1 MPRSADDRS
10 TAAQVNQPRA
20 AFDEQVRDALLHL
33 HDLARLQKSPL
44 TRLLGTASPGDSSRA
59 GKRLQQML
67 VNLIAELRPGKDVPA
82 SSHAWRT
89 HAILTLRYVEALD
102 VSEVIEKL
110 AIGAL
115 LAEPQEHGETKP
127 GSPRRTTEEAPSADR
142 RVPELPARLT
152 PATIPIPLSSLLGR
166 EREVAEVRRL
176 LERYRLVTLTGPGG
190 IGKTR
195 LALEMASELTNT
207 FADGVFFIPLA
218 SLNDD
223 SLVVPTIARSLG
235 LLEVPNRSPLD
246 VLTGALRG
254 KQVLLVLDNFEAL
267 VEAGPSIADL
277 LAGCPQLSMLVT
289 SRVVLSLMP
298 ERVYGVGPLAI
309 PGRRAAIDLDQVR
322 EYAAVRLFVERA
334 QAARADFALTAENVG
349 AVGEISARLDGLPLA
364 IELAAARVRLLSPEA
379 MLKRLDRL
387 LPLLSSNERDR
398 PARHQTLRDT
408 IAWSYD
414 LLGKEEKA
422 LFRHLAVFVGGF
434 TIEAALALCSASEER
449 VEHQVTEDG
458 PPRPGEPEGEWG
470 TGGPLDRLES
480 LVAKSLLRREDE
492 AEEPRLGMLETIR
505 EFGLEQLERH
515 GELEAAGSRHAR
527 HFLSVAEEAEPR
539 LEQSHSAVVLDRL
552 DRENDNF
559 RAAIGFL
566 RGAGAAE
573 AGLRLA
579 AALQFYWVRT
589 RRFAEGRELT
599 VGLLSVEG
607 PVTPAIRA
615 RALNEL
621 GFLAELQFDW
631 AAARSFAAEALAI
644 GRARGDRQA
653 VADALTNLAKI
664 SVLAGEYGAAKLVVD
679 EGLQLNYAL
688 GNQQG
693 VAAGLINLGRIAQSE
708 GDFAAARRFIGEALA
723 IWRAF
728 GDEVGTESALGRL
741 ALVSLE
747 EGRHVEA
754 RPPLAESLTICVAV
768 GEKWGIGDRLEGFGW
783 LAAAAGQPERA
794 LQLAGA
800 ASALSQAWGVVG
812 GPERQ
817 AAVDRWLSA
826 ARQALDPDF
835 AARAWAAGRAMTL
848 EQAVACALEDGESH
862 L

>member
-1 MPRSADDRS
+1 
-10 TAAQVNQPRA
+10 
-20 AFDEQVRDALLHL
+20 VRDALLHL

-277 LAGCPQLSMLVT
+277 LGGCPHLSVLVT
-289 SRVVLSLMP
+289 SRVVLSLMG
-298 ERVYGVGPLAI
+298 ERVYAVGPLAI

-364 IELAAARVRLLSPEA
+364 LELAAARTRLLSPEA

-387 LPLLSSNERDR
+387 LPLLSGSERDR
-398 PARHQTLRDT
+398 PSRHQTLRNT

-414 LLGKEEKA
+414 LLDEEEEA
-422 LFRHLAVFVGGF
+422 FFRHLSVFVGGF
-434 TIEAALALCSASEER
+434 TIEAALAVCRVSAIGSPVPED
-449 VEHQVTEDG
+449 DG
-458 PPRPGEPEGEWG
+458 PGV
-470 TGGPLDRLES
+470 GGVPDTPILDRLES
-480 LVAKSLLRREDE
+480 LVAKSLLRRED
-492 AEEPRLGMLETIR
+492 AADEPRLGMLETIR

-539 LEQSHSAVVLDRL
+539 LEQSHSAVVLEQL

-848 EQAVACALEDGESH
+848 EQAVAYALEDGESH